1 MDKIELWRLIKKL
14 EKEYGINK
22 IKRLIYVVL
31 GYAALLIQV
40 SYLTGSLHGLPFGEV
55 IGEFIGCIFISGIF
69 VWINL
74 IIFSQLFRKSESEN
88 KTIEYYKK
96 ELEKLEKDQ
105 NRKVD
110 AGCAPQAD
118 MAVLRK

>member
-1 MDKIELWRLIKKL
+1 MDKTELWRLIKKL
-14 EKEYGINK
+14 EKEYERNK

-40 SYLTGSLHGLPFGEV
+40 SYLTGSLRGLPLGEV
-55 IGEFIGCIFISGIF
+55 IGEFVGCILIAGIF

-74 IIFSQLFRKSESEN
+74 IIFNKLIAKSESEN

-96 ELEKLEKDQ
+96 ELEKLEKD
-105 NRKVD
+105 
-110 AGCAPQAD
+110 
-118 MAVLRK
+118 